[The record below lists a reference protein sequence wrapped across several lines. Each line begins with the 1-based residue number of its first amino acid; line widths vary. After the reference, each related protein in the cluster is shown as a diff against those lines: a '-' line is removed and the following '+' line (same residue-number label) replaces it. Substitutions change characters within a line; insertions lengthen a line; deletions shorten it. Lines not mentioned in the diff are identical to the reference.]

1 MQFVYFRLFFST
13 MITNPRQQ
21 RLLDEVKSRGSM
33 SVEGLSQ
40 LLEVTAQTIRRDLAA
55 LAQAGLLARFHGGVG
70 LPSSTVENI
79 AYGQRVSL
87 NPEGKRRIAH
97 AVAARVPNGCSLIL
111 NIGTTTE
118 AVARALMHHDDLRVV
133 TNNLNVAAILSDNPR
148 CEVIVCGGQVRSRD
162 RGIIGEATVDFIRQF
177 RVDIGLIGISSV
189 ENDGTLRDFDY
200 REVKVAQ
207 SIIAQSRE
215 VWLVAD
221 HSKFT
226 RRAMVQLAHLSQVD
240 VLFTDQPLSAQLQ
253 ACLAESGGQ
262 CVVA

>member
-1 MQFVYFRLFFST
+1 

-21 RLLDEVKSRGSM
+21 HLMDEVKNRR
-33 SVEGLSQ
+33 SVTVEELSQ
-40 LLEVTAQTIRRDLAA
+40 LLDVTTQTIRRDVAA
-55 LAQAGLLARFHGGVG
+55 LARAGLVARFHGGVG

-79 AYGQRVSL
+79 AYGQRQSL

-97 AVAARVPNGCSLIL
+97 AVAARVPNGCSLFL

-118 AVARALMHHDDLRVV
+118 AVAHALLRHEDLRVV
-133 TNNLNVAAILSDNPR
+133 TNNLNVAAILSDNPN

-162 RGIIGEATVDFIRQF
+162 RGIIGEAAVDFITQF

-189 ENDGTLRDFDY
+189 ESDGTLRDFDF

-207 SIIAQSRE
+207 AIIAQSRE

-221 HSKFT
+221 HSKFQ

-240 VLFTDQPLSAQLQ
+240 VLFTDQPLTAQLQ
-253 ACLAESGGQ
+253 ACLEDSGGQ

>member
-1 MQFVYFRLFFST
+1 M
-13 MITNPRQQ
+13 MTNPRQQ
-21 RLLDEVKSRGSM
+21 RLLDEVNRRGSM

-40 LLEVTAQTIRRDLAA
+40 LLEVTAQTIRRDVSV

-70 LPSSTVENI
+70 LPASTVENI
-79 AYGQRVSL
+79 AYSQRRSL
-87 NPEGKRRIAH
+87 NAEGKRRIAH
-97 AVAARVPNGCSLIL
+97 AVAARIPNGCSLIL

-118 AVARALMHHDDLRVV
+118 AIARALLRHEDLRVV
-133 TNNLNVAAILSDNPR
+133 TNNLNVAAILSDNQR

-162 RGIIGEATVDFIRQF
+162 RGIVGEAALDFIRQF

-200 REVKVAQ
+200 REVKLAQ
-207 SIIAQSRE
+207 AIIAQSRE
-215 VWLVAD
+215 VWLAAD

-240 VLFTDQPLSAQLQ
+240 VLFTDQPLTPQLQ
-253 ACLAESGGQ
+253 ACLEESGGE

>member
-1 MQFVYFRLFFST
+1 
-13 MITNPRQQ
+13 MIKNPRQQ
-21 RLLDEVKSRGSM
+21 HLLDEVKNRR
-33 SVEGLSQ
+33 SVTVEELSQ
-40 LLEVTAQTIRRDLAA
+40 LLDVTTQTIRRDVAA
-55 LAQAGLLARFHGGVG
+55 LARAGLVARFHGGVG

-79 AYGQRVSL
+79 AYGQRQSL

-97 AVAARVPNGCSLIL
+97 AVAARVPNGCSLFL

-118 AVARALMHHDDLRVV
+118 AVAHALLRHEDLRVV
-133 TNNLNVAAILSDNPR
+133 TNNLNVAAILSDNPN

-162 RGIIGEATVDFIRQF
+162 RGIIGEAAVDFITQF

-189 ENDGTLRDFDY
+189 ESDGTLRDFDF

-207 SIIAQSRE
+207 AIIAQSRE
-215 VWLVAD
+215 IWLVAD
-221 HSKFT
+221 HSKFQ

-240 VLFTDQPLSAQLQ
+240 VLFTDQPLTAQLQ
-253 ACLAESGGQ
+253 ACLEDSGGQ

>member
-1 MQFVYFRLFFST
+1 LFVCFRLFFEI

-21 RLLDEVKSRGSM
+21 HLMDEVKNRR
-33 SVEGLSQ
+33 SVTVEELSQ
-40 LLEVTAQTIRRDLAA
+40 LLDVTTQTIRRDVAA
-55 LAQAGLLARFHGGVG
+55 LARAGLVARFHGGVG

-79 AYGQRVSL
+79 AYGQRQSL

-97 AVAARVPNGCSLIL
+97 AVAARVPNGCSLFL

-118 AVARALMHHDDLRVV
+118 AVAHALLRHEDLRVV
-133 TNNLNVAAILSDNPR
+133 TNNLNVAAILSDNPN

-162 RGIIGEATVDFIRQF
+162 RGIIGEAAVDFITQF

-189 ENDGTLRDFDY
+189 ESDGTLRDFDF

-207 SIIAQSRE
+207 AIIAQSRE

-221 HSKFT
+221 HSKFQ

-240 VLFTDQPLSAQLQ
+240 VLFTDQPLTAQLQ
-253 ACLAESGGQ
+253 ACLEDSGGQ

>member
-1 MQFVYFRLFFST
+1 

-21 RLLDEVKSRGSM
+21 HLLDEVKNRR
-33 SVEGLSQ
+33 SVTVEELSQ
-40 LLEVTAQTIRRDLAA
+40 LLDVTTQTIRRDVAA
-55 LAQAGLLARFHGGVG
+55 LARAGLVARFHGGVG

-79 AYGQRVSL
+79 AYGQRQSL

-97 AVAARVPNGCSLIL
+97 AVAARVPNGCSLFL

-118 AVARALMHHDDLRVV
+118 AVAHALLRHEDLRVV
-133 TNNLNVAAILSDNPR
+133 TNNLNVAAILSDNPN

-162 RGIIGEATVDFIRQF
+162 RGIIGEAAVDFITQF

-189 ENDGTLRDFDY
+189 ESDGTLRDFDF

-207 SIIAQSRE
+207 AIIAQSRE

-221 HSKFT
+221 HSKFQ

-240 VLFTDQPLSAQLQ
+240 VLFTDQPLTAQLQ
-253 ACLAESGGQ
+253 ACLEDSGGQ